1 MKKNKNTTLSFDQLC
16 SGLLA
21 AIQTAE
27 QLLEEAKTL
36 FRQRHFAGAFSKS
49 IISLEEIGKHR
60 ILFYQAALMHNDQ
73 QTQPGWPKFWHSYY
87 SHLSKLN
94 SALQWQI
101 FMSKIAPKTKDD
113 LAEILQLAR
122 DKAQEL
128 DSTKQVS
135 QYSDFIDGRF
145 SASADSKTMRSQCSH
160 FINICKMLI
169 SAARKNFSKKCS
181 VQEFT
186 RIIDIKVKY
195 ANALHFLDHKDQL
208 EFDEKVLHLYSDIF
222 SMDGGKLPSHR
233 KFIKRV
239 RERYRLLPSSIPV
252 TLRTLGNSV
261 EFAEFLRMK
270 RKKYG
275 YPDWIVLSVVYNIVF
290 NHMRENDIVPPA
302 GWPGFSESGFRAPIE
317 GKDSICP
324 PLTLFLDADQFE
336 VMIDMWLAAFLAGL
350 GVGAPTNIRADTYQI
365 RRIASHYYD
374 VFVADVK
381 HKPIFSFDFQE

>member
-27 QLLEEAKTL
+27 QLLEEARAL
-36 FRQRHFAGAFSKS
+36 FKQSHFAGAFTKS
-49 IISLEEIGKHR
+49 ILSLEEIGKHR

-73 QTQPGWPKFWHSYY
+73 QTKPDWLNFWHSYY

-94 SALQWQI
+94 NALQWQI
-101 FMSKIAPKTKDD
+101 FMSQIAPKTKDD
-113 LAEILQLAR
+113 LAEMLQFAR

-145 SASADSKTMRSQCSH
+145 SASVNSKTMRSQCRR
-160 FINICKMLI
+160 FINICKILI
-169 SAARKNFSKKCS
+169 RAARKNFSKKCS

-186 RIIDIKVKY
+186 RIVDIKVKY
-195 ANALHFLDHKDQL
+195 ANALHFLDNTDQI

-222 SMDGGKLPSHR
+222 SKDGKLPSYR

-239 RERYRLLPSSIPV
+239 HERYRLLPNLIPV
-252 TLRTLGNSV
+252 TLRTLNNST
-261 EFAEFLRMK
+261 EFAIFLRTK
-270 RKKYG
+270 REKYG
-275 YPDWIVLSVVYNIVF
+275 YPDWIVLSVIYNIVL
-290 NHMRENDIVPPA
+290 NHMRENDIAPPA
-302 GWPGFSESGFRAPIE
+302 GWSEFAESGFMAPLE

-324 PLTLFLDADQFE
+324 PIALFLNADQFE
-336 VMIDMWLAAFLAGL
+336 VMLDMWLAAFLAGL
-350 GVGAPTNIRADTYQI
+350 GVIVPKDIRADTFQI
-365 RRIASHYYD
+365 RRIASHHYD
-374 VFVADVK
+374 IFVADVN
-381 HKPIFSFDFQE
+381 HKPIFTFNFRE